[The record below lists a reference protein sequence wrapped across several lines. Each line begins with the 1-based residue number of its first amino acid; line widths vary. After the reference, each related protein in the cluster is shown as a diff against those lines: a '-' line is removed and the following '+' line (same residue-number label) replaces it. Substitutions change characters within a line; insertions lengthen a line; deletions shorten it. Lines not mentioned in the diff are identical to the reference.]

1 MLLLIR
7 ISKAMF
13 KRSEK
18 SHQDLNFGN
27 TWNFVIVK
35 KKKKKKKQ
43 IDLKKY

>member
-1 MLLLIR
+1 
-7 ISKAMF
+7 MF

-27 TWNFVIVK
+27 TWNYVIVK
-35 KKKKKKKQ
+35 KKKKKNKQ